1 MEKSDK
7 FTWEFGQ
14 PIHIEDKKEIPG
26 IRPEFSGECLDEQ
39 LDRILG
45 NTTTQ
50 DYLDQLPSEISFGNS
65 VAKLEIS
72 KGYPGSIVWH
82 VRYYVYESLNPKRLN
97 FTRHTVLYENA
108 PDLRLALHWML
119 AEINRNYK
127 DKIITRDTE
136 QPEKR
141 SYKNLSISELLDL
154 LPERIQYL
162 PTETMKL
169 RISKGYSGKI
179 WYAGYYT
186 YIDAPAR
193 DFQKTYIEKVTETSL
208 REALEKL
215 LQKIEKYIIKE
226 DESNG

>member
-1 MEKSDK
+1 MEKSDG

-14 PIHIEDKKEIPG
+14 PVHREDKKEIPG
-26 IRPEFSGECLDEQ
+26 VRPEFKGECLDEQ

-45 NTTTQ
+45 NTTVQ
-50 DYLDQLPSEISFGNS
+50 NYLDQLPSEIRYGNS
-65 VAKLEIS
+65 VAKLEVT
-72 KGYPGSIVWH
+72 KGCPGSMVWH
-82 VRYYVYESLNPKRLN
+82 VRYYIYESIDPEKPN
-97 FTRHTVLYENA
+97 FTKHTILYENA

-119 AEINRNYK
+119 AEISRNYK
-127 DKIITRDTE
+127 DKIITGDTKR
-136 QPEKR
+136 PEKR

-154 LPERIQYL
+154 LPERIQYF
-162 PTETMKL
+162 PSETMKL

-179 WYAGYYT
+179 WYAGYYV

-215 LQKIEKYIIKE
+215 LQKIEKYTK
-226 DESNG
+226 DD

>member
-14 PIHIEDKKEIPG
+14 PIHREDKKEIPG
-26 IRPEFSGECLDEQ
+26 VKPEFKGECLDEQ
-39 LDRILG
+39 LERIIG
-45 NTTTQ
+45 DTTTL
-50 DYLDQLPSEISFGNS
+50 DYLSQLPSEIRYGDSI
-65 VAKLEIS
+65 AKLEVV
-72 KGYPGSIVWH
+72 KGCPGSMVWQ
-82 VRYYVYESLNPKRLN
+82 VRYYVYESIDPKSPN
-97 FTRHTVLYENA
+97 FTKHTVLYENA
-108 PDLRLALHWML
+108 PDLRLALRWML

-127 DKIITRDTE
+127 DRIITGDTRVH
-136 QPEKR
+136 EKR
-141 SYKNLSISELLDL
+141 TYKNLSITELLDL
-154 LPERIQYL
+154 LPERIQYF

-179 WYAGYYT
+179 WYAGYYV

-215 LQKIEKYIIKE
+215 LQKIEKYIVK
-226 DESNG
+226 DD